1 MPQYIGA
8 PLDVLCPVCQ
18 SKGSQACTQPTDTG
32 RRQVLWYHSAR
43 VQSYAE
49 AKARGEVE

>member
-18 SKGSQACTQPTDTG
+18 SPVSSACTQPTDTG
-32 RRQVLWYHSAR
+32 RRQVLWYHAAR
-43 VQSYAE
+43 AQAYAE
-49 AKARGEVE
+49 AKARGELE